1 VKPVNPLLALAVAAT
16 AIALLYALL
25 SPLGSTHEQA
35 GEVYASSLVK
45 GNFTR
50 VKVVGRGIAYG
61 EPEEFT
67 VRVGVQVDDVDA
79 SKAFSRASEI
89 ARGIL
94 DSWISMGID
103 EKCIRTSRILL
114 SPKYE
119 YTGGRS
125 RLTGFTAVVEYTLSL
140 QSPEVAAKALSE
152 AVSRGANLVSSLT
165 IGFSKKRYDEL
176 YEVALNYAVLDA
188 ERKAEA
194 IAKSLDMLVVG
205 VESIS
210 VSEAVPPPYKLKAGE
225 AIPASVTP
233 PIMPGETAVEVYVTA
248 VFLLAPKP

>member
-25 SPLGSTHEQA
+25 SPLGPTHEQA

-45 GNFTR
+45 SNFTR

-61 EPEEFT
+61 EPEEVT
-67 VRVGVQVDDVDA
+67 VRVGVQVDDVNA

-94 DSWISMGID
+94 DAWISMGID

-140 QSPEVAAKALSE
+140 QSPEIAAKALSE

-188 ERKAEA
+188 ERKAET
-194 IAKSLDMLVVG
+194 IAKSLDMLIVS

-210 VSEAVPPPYKLKAGE
+210 VSEAGPSPYKLKAGE

-233 PIMPGETAVEVYVTA
+233 PIMPGETTVEVYVTA